1 MKSEEWLEILGWGR
15 DELDDLRFVGYSYIR
30 QGHYETAITFFEALV
45 ILAPQSAYDLQT
57 LGALYLQKGNNLAAL
72 NYIERSLK
80 IEPKH
85 IPSLLNRTK
94 ALFSLG
100 YKRQAVMQ
108 ALELQK
114 NPDRRVSEQA
124 SALLMVHG
132 AQVPA

>member
-15 DELDDLRFVGYSYIR
+15 DELDDLRFVGYSYVR
-30 QGHYETAITFFEALV
+30 QGHYDTAITFFEALV

-57 LGALYLQKGNNLAAL
+57 LGALYLQIGNNLASL
-72 NYIERSLK
+72 NYIERALK

-85 IPSLLNRTK
+85 VPSLLNRTK

-114 NPDRRVSEQA
+114 KQ
-124 SALLMVHG
+124 
-132 AQVPA
+132 

>member
-1 MKSEEWLEILGWGR
+1 MKSEEWMEILGWGK

-30 QGHYETAITFFEALV
+30 QGHYDTAITFFEALV

-57 LGALYLQKGNNLAAL
+57 LGALYLQVGNNLAAL
-72 NYIERSLK
+72 NYIERALK
-80 IEPKH
+80 IEPLH

-114 NPDRRVSEQA
+114 NNDQRVAEQA
-124 SALLMVHG
+124 TALLMVHG
-132 AQVPA
+132 QRPA

>member
-1 MKSEEWLEILGWGR
+1 MKSEEWLEILGWGP
-15 DELDDLRFVGYSYIR
+15 DELDDLRFVGYSYVR
-30 QGHYETAITFFEALV
+30 QGHYETAISFFEALV

-80 IEPKH
+80 IEPQH

-100 YKRQAVMQ
+100 YRRQAIMQ
-108 ALELQK
+108 AIELKK
-114 NPDRRVSEQA
+114 NANKRVSDQA
-124 SALLMVHG
+124 AALLMVHG
-132 AQVPA
+132 QS